1 MARIRPQTGFETTLS
16 SGLTA
21 VATTIGVTTAPTET
35 SGYMVIE
42 PGTSNKEII
51 KYTGVSGTTLTG
63 VSRGL
68 ALTGSSDAAGTGKI
82 HAAGSTVSM
91 TNVHYYLEQLANKT
105 EANTFTAEQ
114 TFETANINIG
124 DGTTDENEQIT
135 ANNGDASKP
144 FVRYSAADNKWLISN
159 NGTDTYD
166 PQAGGSGVT
175 AGDGIDINAGAVTVD
190 PTDPILGLRINI
202 NAGETINGATL
213 PVAIYQN
220 ASDNEIYA
228 CDGDDK
234 TKLEFIGFAVS
245 NSTDGN
251 PIQVVT
257 NGIVSGFT
265 GLAEGTLYYVQDDKT
280 IGMAKGSWEV
290 LVGRAVSETQLLI
303 IKERFEDL
311 IAGSTL
317 MASADTI
324 RTTSSTTYVKLK
336 DISINQRGG
345 MVTVKF
351 TMREDVNPG
360 GTAYARIYV
369 NDVAVGTERT
379 RDDETLTEYSENIT
393 IKRGDNIQIY
403 AKHSTG
409 SYTCSVLNFRIYRGS
424 PQDAY
429 TLVFDASV

>member
-213 PVAIYQN
+213 PVAVYQN

-228 CDGDDK
+228 CDGND
-234 TKLEFIGFAVS
+234 TAKLSFIGFAVS

-251 PIQVVT
+251 PIQIVT
-257 NGIVSGFT
+257 NGIISGFT
-265 GLAEGTLYYVQDDKT
+265 GLTEGSLYYVQDDKT
-280 IGMAKGSWEV
+280 IGTAQGTYIV
-290 LVGRAVSETQLLI
+290 CVGRAISETQLLI
-303 IKERFEDL
+303 DKKRSFGTATTIESGTSYLASTDG
-311 IAGSTL
+311 IA
-317 MASADTI
+317 
-324 RTTSSTTYVKLK
+324 
-336 DISINQRGG
+336 
-345 MVTVKF
+345 
-351 TMREDVNPG
+351 
-360 GTAYARIYV
+360 TAYAVASNNGNSGFAGYTDSSNPPTTKV
-369 NDVAVGTERT
+369 AAAVGGTN
-379 RDDETLTEYSENIT
+379 DLIGIT
-393 IKRGDNIQIY
+393 FPVKRGNYYKITN
-403 AKHSTG
+403 S
-409 SYTCSVLNFRIYRGS
+409 SVNQTTVMQFTPIN
-424 PQDAY
+424 
-429 TLVFDASV
+429 

>member
-228 CDGDDK
+228 CDGDD
-234 TKLEFIGFAVS
+234 TAKLSFIGFAVS

-251 PIQVVT
+251 PIQIVT
-257 NGIVSGFT
+257 NGIISGFT
-265 GLAEGTLYYVQDDKT
+265 GLTEGSLYYVQDDKT
-280 IGMAKGSWEV
+280 IGTAQGTYIV
-290 LVGRAVSETQLLI
+290 CVGRAISETQLLI
-303 IKERFEDL
+303 DKKRSFGTATTIESGTSYLASTDG
-311 IAGSTL
+311 IA
-317 MASADTI
+317 
-324 RTTSSTTYVKLK
+324 
-336 DISINQRGG
+336 
-345 MVTVKF
+345 
-351 TMREDVNPG
+351 
-360 GTAYARIYV
+360 TAYAVASNNGNSGFAGYTDSSNPPTTKV
-369 NDVAVGTERT
+369 AAAVGGTN
-379 RDDETLTEYSENIT
+379 DLIGIT
-393 IKRGDNIQIY
+393 FPVKRGNYYKITN
-403 AKHSTG
+403 S
-409 SYTCSVLNFRIYRGS
+409 SVNQTTVMQFTPIN
-424 PQDAY
+424 
-429 TLVFDASV
+429 